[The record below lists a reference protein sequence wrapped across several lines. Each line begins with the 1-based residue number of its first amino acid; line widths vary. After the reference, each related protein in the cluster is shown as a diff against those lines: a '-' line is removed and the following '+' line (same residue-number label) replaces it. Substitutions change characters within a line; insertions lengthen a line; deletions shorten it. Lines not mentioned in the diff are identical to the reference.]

1 LTKSF
6 LKRGILEKGMDF
18 IRLLRP
24 HQWYKNVL
32 VFLAVIFSGS
42 LFDVAAWVAAG
53 VGFVALCALSSSTYV
68 INDIADR
75 RADRL
80 NPEKAGRPI
89 ASGKVSVLFASVLSL
104 ISAGVGFAVVLL
116 LPVSAVITAVL
127 FFILCQLYT
136 FWLKSEP
143 FADVIVIA
151 VNFVLRAVL
160 GAFAINVWVS
170 PWLVAGVF
178 FLALFLILGKRR
190 SEMVFLG
197 KRAQLARASL
207 RGYSQELIR
216 SLSTVATACL
226 VMSYTLFVFF
236 GLHPGLYVTLPVALY
251 AVFRY
256 EKFIGEG
263 SVIAR
268 HPHLVFKDARM
279 LIAIVLWLALTL
291 FVLYYF

>member
-1 LTKSF
+1 
-6 LKRGILEKGMDF
+6 MDF

-68 INDIADR
+68 INDIVDR

-89 ASGKVSVLFASVLSL
+89 ASGKVSVPVAWVLAVFC
-104 ISAGVGFAVVLL
+104 AGVGFAVVSLL
-116 LPVSAVITAVL
+116 SPFAVL
-127 FFILCQLYT
+127 AAGVFFVLCQLYT
-136 FWLKSEP
+136 FWLKQEP

-190 SEMVFLG
+190 SEIVFLG

-216 SLSTVATACL
+216 SLSTIATACL

-236 GLHPGLYVTLPVALY
+236 GLHPGLYITLPIALY
-251 AVFRY
+251 AIFRY
-256 EKFIGEG
+256 EKFVSEG

-268 HPHLVFKDARM
+268 HPHLAFGDTRM
-279 LIAIVLWLALTL
+279 IVAMVLWLVLTL
-291 FVLYYF
+291 FVLYW